1 MTIFSFKFWNERI
14 QSSEKVN
21 KTHLIFILTQE
32 MWTLNRRPFS
42 SLPEFTFLIENLLGM
57 Q

>member
-14 QSSEKVN
+14 PSSEKVN

-32 MWTLNRRPFS
+32 MWTLNRRPFR
-42 SLPEFTFLIENLLGM
+42 SLPEFTFLIENLLGI